1 MPYRLLLDRLK
12 AVVRKSPLLERS
24 VRRVLDRRYQM
35 ARKHLSGLGIEIGAL
50 DRPLTLPRQAKAYY
64 VDRLLPEQ
72 LRVHYPERSHKRL
85 HVSIVGDGEQL
96 AFIRDGA
103 LDFLVANHLI
113 EHCEDPIATLET
125 FAKKL
130 RPGGMIFMAV
140 PDMRRT
146 FDRHRDETTWEH
158 LLDDHTQGSRKSR
171 RQHYR
176 EWSAKVRGL
185 TGEAAE
191 RLAADLSDAK
201 YSVHFHCWTRKGF
214 TDFVERMSQIA
225 PLSLLEMRSWKNEN
239 IFILTKDESIRRRLD
254 TRGQGGR

>member
-1 MPYRLLLDRLK
+1 VLYRLLLDKLK
-12 AVVRKSPLLERS
+12 AVVRKSPRLERT
-24 VRRVLDRRYQM
+24 VRRVLDRRYQI
-35 ARKHLSGLGIEIGAL
+35 ARKYLSGIGIEIGAL

-64 VDRLLPEQ
+64 VDRLPPEQ
-72 LRVHYPERSHKRL
+72 LRVHYPGRSHKRL

-130 RPGGMIFMAV
+130 RTGGTIFMAV

-146 FDRHRDETTWEH
+146 FDRHRDETAWEH
-158 LLDDHTQGSRKSR
+158 LLDDHTQGSKKSR
-171 RQHYR
+171 YQHYQ
-176 EWSAKVRGL
+176 EWSSKVRGL

-191 RLAADLSDAK
+191 QLAAQLSDVR
-201 YSVHFHCWTRKGF
+201 YSIHFHCWTQKGF
-214 TDFVERMSQIA
+214 TDFVERIGQIA
-225 PLSLLEMRSWKNEN
+225 PLSLLEMRSWRNEN
-239 IFILTKDESIRRRLD
+239 IFILTKDESIRHRSD
-254 TRGQGGR
+254 TREQGGR